1 MRNIDPQILRD
12 DWYISL
18 GREARLFWLSLI
30 LAADDQGRF
39 SANPALLR
47 SQIYPADD
55 ISLEA
60 VKDLMEQVGSRLCHY
75 TVAGVTYGQIL
86 NWWKYQRRAAW
97 MAPSRYPAPGGWTDR
112 YRYHGPKR
120 ELIKSDSWDDAGSGG
135 FAAMEESWD
144 RSLPSALPG
153 TLRRGL
159 ERLYVKQED
168 EEEDKDYEKEEENE
182 EEEREEEEREE

>member
-1 MRNIDPQILRD
+1 MRNIDPQMLRD
-12 DWYISL
+12 DWYIGLS
-18 GREARLFWLSLI
+18 REARLFWQSLI

-60 VKDLMEQVGSRLCHY
+60 VGDLLELVSSRLCLY
-75 TVAGVTYGQIL
+75 TVDGVTYGQIV

-97 MAPSRYPAPGGWTDR
+97 MAPSRYPPPEGWIDR

-120 ELIKSDSWDDAGSGG
+120 ELIKSGSWDDPNSGG
-135 FAAMEESWD
+135 FAATDESWGQSL
-144 RSLPSALPG
+144 RSALPSALPSG
-153 TLRRGL
+153 LRGEL
-159 ERLYVKQED
+159 ERLYVEQED
-168 EEEDKDYEKEEENE
+168 EDKDKEKE
-182 EEEREEEEREE
+182 

>member
-39 SANPALLR
+39 SANAALLR
-47 SQIYPADD
+47 SQIFPADD

-60 VKDLMEQVGSRLCHY
+60 VNDLVEQVGSKLWLY
-75 TVAGVTYGQIL
+75 TVAGVTYGQIV

-97 MAPSRYPAPGGWTDR
+97 MAPSRYPPPEGWTDR

-120 ELIKSDSWDDAGSGG
+120 ELFKSDSWDDAGSGG
-135 FAAMEESWD
+135 FAVLAERRGHSPPGA
-144 RSLPSALPG
+144 LPSALPG
-153 TLRRGL
+153 ELA
-159 ERLYVKQED
+159 RLYVEQED
-168 EEEDKDYEKEEENE
+168 EDEVKEEE
-182 EEEREEEEREE
+182 EEEREGK

>member
-1 MRNIDPQILRD
+1 MLRD

-18 GREARLFWLSLI
+18 SRDARLFWQSLL

-47 SQIYPADD
+47 SQIFPADD

-60 VKDLMEQVGSRLCHY
+60 VNDLLEQVSSRLWLY
-75 TVAGVTYGQIL
+75 TVNGVTYGQIV

-97 MAPSRYPAPGGWTDR
+97 MAPSRYPPPEGWTDR

-120 ELIKSDSWDDAGSGG
+120 ELIKSESWDDAGSGG
-135 FAAMEESWD
+135 FASMAVSQGQ
-144 RSLPSALPG
+144 SLPSAL
-153 TLRRGL
+153 RGEL
-159 ERLYVKQED
+159 ERLYVGQED
-168 EEEDKDYEKEEENE
+168 EEEDKDE
-182 EEEREEEEREE
+182 EEEEEDHKDERE